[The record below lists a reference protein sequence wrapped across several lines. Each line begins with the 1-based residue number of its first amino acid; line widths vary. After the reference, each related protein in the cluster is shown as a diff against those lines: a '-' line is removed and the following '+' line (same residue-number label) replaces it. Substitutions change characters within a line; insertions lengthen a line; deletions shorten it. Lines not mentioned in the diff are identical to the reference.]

1 MLLPEAPGICVVCV
15 VVDCLPYFN
24 TEGFLNPVG
33 GTVVVD
39 WDKSL
44 VDTLRLLFWRFIIAG
59 LWTVAVKFYIKQN
72 RR

>member
-39 WDKSL
+39 
-44 VDTLRLLFWRFIIAG
+44 
-59 LWTVAVKFYIKQN
+59 
-72 RR
+72 